1 VASPCPTLNTVNHP
15 RTFERF
21 VGVDLGGGKGKT
33 TAIAVLRRDFDP
45 GEHVLVE
52 RLEPRRGHVPLF
64 DAALLEEIRAAGPKS
79 LLAVDAPLT
88 LTACLRCTLA
98 TCPGEA
104 ACVDP
109 TVITMRQLTN
119 DLPEDR
125 NSRRG
130 KPVFTPYTQR
140 ATEIYLQQK
149 RGLMPRET
157 LGQGM
162 GPLTARAA
170 HLVKALGDTH
180 RLDENLIEVYPKA
193 TIAWLP
199 RLKGVRSDRSAQLE
213 SIYKRD
219 HEEQQTRALILEALS
234 DVLRFGPGI
243 WREEC
248 VRSDHLFDAVMCALT
263 GYFWAVEGWEKPTDL
278 GELPRADGWIWA
290 PPPGNGS
297 PA

>member
-1 VASPCPTLNTVNHP
+1 MGAPCSTLEAVKP

-21 VGVDLGGGKGKT
+21 VGVDLGGGKGKN

-45 GEHVLVE
+45 GEHLVVE
-52 RLEPRRGHVPLF
+52 HLEPRRGHAPLF
-64 DAALLEEIRAAGPKS
+64 DAALLAEIRAAGPRS
-79 LLAVDAPLT
+79 LLAIDAPLT

-98 TCPGEA
+98 SCPGES

-109 TVITMRQLTN
+109 AVVTMRKLTQ
-119 DLPEDR
+119 DAPEDR
-125 NSRRG
+125 HSRRG

-149 RGLMPRET
+149 RGMVPRET

-180 RLDENLIEVYPKA
+180 RLDENMIEVYPKA

-199 RLKGVRSDRSAQLE
+199 MLRGVRSDRSAQLE

-219 HEEQQTRALILEALS
+219 HEEQQTRALILENLS
-234 DVLRFGPGI
+234 NVLRFGPGI

-263 GYFWAVEGWEKPTDL
+263 GYFWAVEGWEKPS
-278 GELPRADGWIWA
+278 ELEGLPPGDGWIWA
-290 PPPGNGS
+290 PPPAGS
-297 PA
+297 SA